1 MFKEHYCKTLLP
13 ALVVLLT
20 VAPRAHSQSAPT
32 FIPRRLTL
40 PQAETL
46 LIERNLTVL
55 AAKYQVDAN
64 RAARLIASYKLNP
77 AVTIGAEQ
85 IPFYSPLAGSYPRFF
100 ATNPD
105 AGANPVYTF
114 RYDQIVER
122 GGKRELR
129 TNVADENL
137 KASEAQ
143 MLDAIRTQLYQLR
156 RAFSSATLARENLK

>member
-1 MFKEHYCKTLLP
+1 MFKEHYCKTLLL
-13 ALVVLLT
+13 AFVLL
-20 VAPRAHSQSAPT
+20 VIVVPRAESQSAPT

-55 AAKYQVDAN
+55 AARYQIDAN
-64 RAARLIASYKLNP
+64 RAARLIAGYKLNP
-77 AVTIGAEQ
+77 AVTVGGEQ

-100 ATNPD
+100 STNPD

-114 RYDQIVER
+114 RLDKTLER
-122 GGKRELR
+122 GGKREFR
-129 TNVADENL
+129 TAQADEQL

-143 MLDAIRTQLYQLR
+143 MLDAIRTQLFELR
-156 RAFSSATLARENLK
+156 RA